1 MKYNIE
7 IKKKNIKN
15 IRVSVKAGTLL
26 VSAPK
31 YVKEEDIYRMIEK
44 NNDKIEKMLE
54 LEQNKLYQNSIKD
67 NEIYLFGELINIE
80 DAKKI
85 KNENDLEK
93 FYKKEFLDILPY
105 LFEKYNKKT
114 NLYQKEFKIR
124 KMNARWGTCYPDR
137 GLILLNLYLVKRPV
151 IEIESVVLHELVHLK
166 IRNHSKDFY
175 EELELYMKDYK
186 EITRRL
192 NS

>member
-7 IKKKNIKN
+7 IKKKNIKS

-114 NLYQKEFKIR
+114 NLYQKEFKVR

>member
-93 FYKKEFLDILPY
+93 FYKEEFLEILPY
-105 LFEKYNKKT
+105 IFEKYNKKT

-124 KMNARWGTCYPDR
+124 KMKARWGTCYPDR
-137 GLILLNLYLVKRPV
+137 GLILLNLYLIKRPI

-175 EELELYMKDYK
+175 EELKLYMKDYK

>member
-54 LEQNKLYQNSIKD
+54 LEQNKLYQNSIKN

>member
-7 IKKKNIKN
+7 IKKKNIKS